1 MNHINRSFLSK
12 YSCIL
17 IGIIIGL
24 AIAVLFLPSPSDQHS
39 MSNVEE
45 SADET
50 PTLWTCSMHPN
61 VQQPEPGDCPI
72 CGMDLIPLISS
83 GDDGESRQLKMSP
96 AAMKLAEIQTIA
108 VRREFVEHQLRLTG
122 KVTYDETRLKY
133 ITAWFPGRL
142 DRLFVDYTGTP
153 VKQGDHLVE
162 MYSPAIATD
171 QEALLQALQA
181 SKTLSNSSVSQV
193 QTSRNEMLNHARER
207 LHLLGLTAQQI
218 QDIEQRG
225 APSDRITFY
234 SPINGVVIHKNTLQG
249 DYVQTGTRIY
259 TIADLSQVWIK
270 MDAYE
275 SDLQWIHYGQQVDC
289 TTVSYPGEVFQGRIS
304 FIDPFLNEPTR
315 TIKVR
320 VNIDNKN
327 GKLKPGMFVNAI
339 VRARVNA
346 DGEFLDQQLAGKWI
360 SPMHP
365 EIIKDHPG
373 TCDICGMPLVTAE
386 SLGYVDADKNIAP
399 PLIIPDTAPLITG
412 KRAVVYVKLPDTEK
426 PTFEG
431 REIVLGPRLKGHYI
445 VKSGLKEGDQVV
457 VKGNFKIDSA
467 LQIIAK
473 PSMMSPPDDEPSD
486 AQQPSDAMQQV
497 PPDIEAAP
505 LILPSMSIPDFLE
518 AYKSIWTALYS
529 DDLIKAQQG
538 SHQWV
543 NAAKK
548 HSLKKVEMIG
558 HKVMHASDIEIARQ
572 AFEQMSDLLI
582 AAIDKHGSPSET
594 LYAAHCPMAFDN
606 KGAQWLQWDEKI
618 LNPYFGD
625 AMLECG
631 SINKT
636 FDAKQNNPGQHNH

>member
-12 YSCIL
+12 YSGIL